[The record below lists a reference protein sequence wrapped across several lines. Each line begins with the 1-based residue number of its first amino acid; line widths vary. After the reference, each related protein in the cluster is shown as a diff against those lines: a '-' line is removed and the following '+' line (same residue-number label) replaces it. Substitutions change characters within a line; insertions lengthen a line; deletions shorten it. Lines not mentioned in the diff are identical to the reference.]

1 MLKQMMEEIKK
12 NEENTKK
19 LYEIIDLI
27 GGECSL
33 DNVVS
38 RVGDLINEKPLNP
51 SMFKSQLQEL
61 ENSIDEIES
70 DYDNKYSEIE
80 SAFSSLEYISSEL
93 DYICDAK
100 DTARKLRQSV
110 EDAEMDSLTDES

>member
-1 MLKQMMEEIKK
+1 MLNEMIREIKTH
-12 NEENTKK
+12 EENTKK

-38 RVGDLINEKPLNP
+38 RVGDLINQKPLNP
-51 SMFKSQLQEL
+51 SMFKSQLEEL

-70 DYDNKYSEIE
+70 DYSSKYSDIE
-80 SAFSSLEYISSEL
+80 GALSNLEYISSEL

-100 DTARKLRQSV
+100 DTARKLLQSV
-110 EDAEMDSLTDES
+110 EDAEMESLTDES

>member
-1 MLKQMMEEIKK
+1 MEEIKK

-38 RVGDLINEKPLNP
+38 RVGDLINQKPLNP
-51 SMFKSQLQEL
+51 SMFKTQLEEL

-70 DYDNKYSEIE
+70 DYSNKYSDIE
-80 SAFSSLEYISSEL
+80 GALSNLEYVSSEL
-93 DYICDAK
+93 DYLCVAK
-100 DTARKLRQSV
+100 DTARKLLQSV

>member
-1 MLKQMMEEIKK
+1 MLKEIVEEIKR
-12 NEENTKK
+12 NEEKATK
-19 LYEIIDLI
+19 LHEIINLI
-27 GGECSL
+27 GGDCCL
-33 DNVVS
+33 DNVVT
-38 RVGDLINEKPLNP
+38 RVNGIINEKPLNP